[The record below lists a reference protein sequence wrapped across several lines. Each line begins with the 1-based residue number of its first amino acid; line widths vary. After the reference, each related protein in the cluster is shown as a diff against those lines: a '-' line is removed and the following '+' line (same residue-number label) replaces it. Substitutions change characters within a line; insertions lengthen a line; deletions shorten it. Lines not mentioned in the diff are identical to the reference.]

1 MRAKKYMDLIVLMT
15 LMQTALVCWTTNSKN
30 MPLYDKVQQVL
41 NRDTGKI
48 DTFLG
53 FIFNKLPTNSIMP
66 IRQILLSQSATFM
79 QYNILI

>member
-15 LMQTALVCWTTNSKN
+15 LMQTALVCWTTNRKN
-30 MPLYDKVQQVL
+30 MPLCDKVQQVL
-41 NRDTGKI
+41 NRDTGRI

-53 FIFNKLPTNSIMP
+53 FIINKLPTNSIMP

-79 QYNILI
+79 RYNILI